1 MFLKPLPHPF
11 SMTQTMLNTA
21 LDEAQQALN
30 SFLVTLLGDDEEIAA
45 EAPSTMALS
54 DLQANEDGYLLAVG
68 TPEGGA
74 APFVVMLA
82 PSLVP
87 LISEPMIGEPMTPDD
102 AGAADL
108 LQEVLAQAHGAVRS
122 HLSGHDV
129 TLPAATFE
137 LVADGSALPAAVLP
151 ETLASIS
158 FRFASNPH
166 QDGRLV
172 MAPLPEE
179 DAGAAGA
186 QAAQPQQQGAG
197 GGGGNTAARPSAN
210 VNPASF
216 PDLGEPTA
224 QSGGA
229 GNLDMLADVE
239 LEITVELGRRRL
251 PLADVLDLS
260 IGSIV
265 ELEKLV
271 GEPLEIYANGR
282 LIAEGEAVVIDEQ
295 FGVRITRLTSHKQ
308 RKKAFM

>member
-1 MFLKPLPHPF
+1 
-11 SMTQTMLNTA
+11 MTQTMLNTA

-30 SFLVTLLGDDEEIAA
+30 GFLGTLLGDDEEIIA
-45 EAPSTMALS
+45 EAPAPMTRS
-54 DLQANEDGYLLAVG
+54 DLQANEEGYLLAVG
-68 TPEGGA
+68 TPEGPA
-74 APFVVMLA
+74 TPFVVMLA

-87 LISEPMIGEPMTPDD
+87 LISKPMIGEAMTPDD

-122 HLSGHDV
+122 HLSGHGV
-129 TLPAATFE
+129 TLPAATFT
-137 LVADGSALPAAVLP
+137 LAADGSVLPAEALPD
-151 ETLASIS
+151 TLVRVS

-166 QDGRLV
+166 QDGHLV

-179 DAGAAGA
+179 GTGATGGPAPPT
-186 QAAQPQQQGAG
+186 QHQQRRG
-197 GGGGNTAARPSAN
+197 GGPATGRPRAD
-210 VNPASF
+210 VNPAAF

-224 QSGGA
+224 PGAGA

-251 PLADVLDLS
+251 PLADVLNLS

-295 FGVRITRLTSHKQ
+295 FGVRVTRLTSHKQ

>member
-1 MFLKPLPHPF
+1 
-11 SMTQTMLNTA
+11 MTQTMLDTA

-30 SFLVTLLGDDEEIAA
+30 GFLGTLLGDDEEIVA
-45 EAPSTMALS
+45 EAPAPMALS
-54 DLQANEDGYLLAVG
+54 TLQANEEGYLLAVG
-68 TPEGGA
+68 TPEGEA
-74 APFVVMLA
+74 PPFVVMLA

-87 LISEPMIGEPMTPDD
+87 LISEPMIGEAMTPDD

-137 LVADGSALPAAVLP
+137 LVADGSALPAAALP
-151 ETLASIS
+151 ETLTRIS

-166 QDGRLV
+166 QDGHLV
-172 MAPLPEE
+172 MASLPE
-179 DAGAAGA
+179 AGAGA
-186 QAAQPQQQGAG
+186 SASAAAAASAPQQQMG
-197 GGGGNTAARPSAN
+197 GSGSDGGNATARPNAN

-224 QSGGA
+224 QGGGA

-251 PLADVLDLS
+251 PLADVLNLS

-295 FGVRITRLTSHKQ
+295 FGVRVTRLTSHKQ

>member
-1 MFLKPLPHPF
+1 
-11 SMTQTMLNTA
+11 MTQTMLNTA

-30 SFLVTLLGDDEEIAA
+30 GFLETLLGDDEEIVA
-45 EAPSTMALS
+45 EAPTPMAL
-54 DLQANEDGYLLAVG
+54 DALQANEEGYLLAVG
-68 TPEGGA
+68 TPEGEA
-74 APFVVMLA
+74 PPFVVMLA

-87 LISEPMIGEPMTPDD
+87 LISEPMIGEAMTPDD

-137 LVADGSALPAAVLP
+137 LVADGSALPTAALP
-151 ETLASIS
+151 ETLTRIS

-166 QDGRLV
+166 QDGHLV
-172 MAPLPEE
+172 IAPLPEV
-179 DAGAAGA
+179 
-186 QAAQPQQQGAG
+186 GAG
-197 GGGGNTAARPSAN
+197 GAAAASQQPMGESGSAGGGPAARPSAN

-224 QSGGA
+224 QGGGA

-251 PLADVLDLS
+251 PLADVLNLS

-295 FGVRITRLTSHKQ
+295 FGVRVTRLTSHKQ

>member
-1 MFLKPLPHPF
+1 
-11 SMTQTMLNTA
+11 MTQTMLNTA
-21 LDEAQQALN
+21 LSEAQEALN
-30 SFLVTLLGDDEEIAA
+30 TFLGTLLGDDEQITTD
-45 EAPSTMALS
+45 APGTLALS
-54 DLQANEDGYLLAVG
+54 ALQANDEGYLIALG
-68 TPEGGA
+68 QPEGGA
-74 APFVVMLA
+74 APFVVLLA

-87 LISEPMIGEPMTPDD
+87 LISEPMIGEAMTPDD

-122 HLSGHDV
+122 HLSGHDLK
-129 TLPAATFE
+129 LPAATFQM
-137 LVADGSALPAAVLP
+137 VADGQALPADALP
-151 ETLASIS
+151 ETLTHIQ

-166 QDGRLV
+166 QDGAFI
-172 MAPLPEE
+172 MAPLPAQ
-179 DAGAAGA
+179 DGTPAGGEQPA
-186 QAAQPQQQGAG
+186 QAAPPQGQQ
-197 GGGGNTAARPSAN
+197 RPKATVS
-210 VNPASF
+210 PASF

-224 QSGGA
+224 QNGGA
-229 GNLDMLADVE
+229 GNLNMLADVE

-251 PLADVLDLS
+251 PLSDVLNLS

-295 FGVRITRLTSHKQ
+295 FGVRVTRLTSHKQ

>member
-1 MFLKPLPHPF
+1 
-11 SMTQTMLNTA
+11 MTQTMLNTA

-30 SFLVTLLGDDEEIAA
+30 GFLETLLGDDEEIVA
-45 EAPSTMALS
+45 EAPTPMARG
-54 DLQANEDGYLLAVG
+54 DLQANEEGYLLAVG
-68 TPEGGA
+68 TPEGEPP
-74 APFVVMLA
+74 PFVVMLA

-87 LISEPMIGEPMTPDD
+87 LISEPMIGEAMTPDD
-102 AGAADL
+102 SGAADL

-129 TLPAATFE
+129 PLPAATFE
-137 LVADGSALPAAVLP
+137 LVADGSALPTAALP
-151 ETLASIS
+151 ETLTRIS

-166 QDGRLV
+166 QDGHLV
-172 MAPLPEE
+172 MAPPPEE
-179 DAGAAGA
+179 STGAAGG
-186 QAAQPQQQGAG
+186 AASQPQQQMAG
-197 GGGGNTAARPSAN
+197 GGGGNAATRPSAN

-224 QSGGA
+224 QGAGA

-251 PLADVLDLS
+251 PLADVLNLS

-295 FGVRITRLTSHKQ
+295 FGVRVTRLTSHKQ